1 MPLSQWELSIVM
13 IYIAND
19 LMNYYDL
26 QHVLKKHDCGLGM
39 GT

>member
-26 QHVLKKHDCGLGM
+26 QRLLKCDCGLGM